1 MKNKKLEGNFKL
13 VSKFSPKGDQPKAIK
28 ELTLGLLDKDKNKKQ
43 VLLGVTGSGKTF
55 TVANVIEKINKPTL
69 VIAHN
74 KTLAKQLYQEFREL
88 FPNNRVEYF
97 VSYYDYYQPE
107 AYVAA
112 TDTYI
117 EKDMAVNA
125 KIEQMRMSATEAVL
139 SRNDTIIVASV
150 SCIFALGNPDEFWNM
165 SQRLSVK
172 QKISREEL
180 IKKLLEE
187 QYERQEILIP
197 GTFRVKGDIIDV
209 IPGYSEDILRIELLG
224 NEIERMGFLDKYNM
238 NLKEKLNYYHL
249 FPARHFVADSDI
261 TKKAIALIKREL
273 EEELPKISDP
283 LIAHRLKT
291 RVKFDLE
298 MIEELGYCKGIENYS
313 RHFDGRKKGEPP
325 YTLIDYFPDD
335 FLLVIDESHQT
346 IPQTHGMYK
355 GDRSRKQAL
364 IDFGFRLP
372 SAFDN
377 RPLKF
382 EEFEKY
388 LDNTIFVSATP
399 AEYEKKVSKKIV
411 EQIIRPTGLID
422 PVIEI
427 HSIKGQMDH
436 LIGEIGNVV
445 KRKQR
450 ALVTTLTKRMAEE
463 LSEFLGAKG
472 IKVRYLHSEIETL
485 ERDELLRQLRLG
497 KFDVL
502 VGINL
507 LREGIDL
514 PEVSLVAIL
523 DADKEGFLRNETS
536 LIQIVGRAARNL
548 DSKVVFYL
556 DKETDSIKKA
566 IKETKRRRE
575 IQSEYNRVNKITPT
589 TIIKPISEAQVE
601 MTDVKSIPKSHIPKE
616 ISTLTKAMEKAANDL
631 NFEAAIYYRDRVEEL
646 KKRIN

>member
-224 NEIERMGFLDKYNM
+224 NEI
-238 NLKEKLNYYHL
+238 
-249 FPARHFVADSDI
+249 
-261 TKKAIALIKREL
+261 
-273 EEELPKISDP
+273 
-283 LIAHRLKT
+283 
-291 RVKFDLE
+291 
-298 MIEELGYCKGIENYS
+298 
-313 RHFDGRKKGEPP
+313 
-325 YTLIDYFPDD
+325 
-335 FLLVIDESHQT
+335 
-346 IPQTHGMYK
+346 
-355 GDRSRKQAL
+355 
-364 IDFGFRLP
+364 
-372 SAFDN
+372 
-377 RPLKF
+377 
-382 EEFEKY
+382 
-388 LDNTIFVSATP
+388 
-399 AEYEKKVSKKIV
+399 
-411 EQIIRPTGLID
+411 
-422 PVIEI
+422 
-427 HSIKGQMDH
+427 
-436 LIGEIGNVV
+436 
-445 KRKQR
+445 
-450 ALVTTLTKRMAEE
+450 
-463 LSEFLGAKG
+463 
-472 IKVRYLHSEIETL
+472 
-485 ERDELLRQLRLG
+485 
-497 KFDVL
+497 
-502 VGINL
+502 
-507 LREGIDL
+507 
-514 PEVSLVAIL
+514 
-523 DADKEGFLRNETS
+523 
-536 LIQIVGRAARNL
+536 
-548 DSKVVFYL
+548 
-556 DKETDSIKKA
+556 
-566 IKETKRRRE
+566 
-575 IQSEYNRVNKITPT
+575 
-589 TIIKPISEAQVE
+589 
-601 MTDVKSIPKSHIPKE
+601 
-616 ISTLTKAMEKAANDL
+616 
-631 NFEAAIYYRDRVEEL
+631 
-646 KKRIN
+646 